1 MAKRVLIVDDEPLI
15 VKGLKFNL
23 ELDGYETDCAYT
35 GEEASEKAN
44 IEAKGRDNLDA
55 GISNIIL
62 GKQSIDTFDDVVK
75 QAKKDGYASLLK
87 IQQDAYNRYL
97 EIIQATKK

>member
-35 GEEASEKAN
+35 GEEALIKFKENKF
-44 IEAKGRDNLDA
+44 D
-55 GISNIIL
+55 IIL
-62 GKQSIDTFDDVVK
+62 LDVMLPGMSGTEVCQKIREESMIPIIMLTAKSDVQSKVFYVLQVN
-75 QAKKDGYASLLK
+75 Q
-87 IQQDAYNRYL
+87 
-97 EIIQATKK
+97 